1 LKLFGTK
8 LFEEHS
14 STPDM
19 LKQPLAERINLHAW
33 SAHSVGKTRDHM
45 EDADFALTMELNL
58 PEKSTTLGIYMVA
71 DGMGGHD
78 NGEVASKIAIQ
89 TSVDV
94 LNQTLIGP
102 LRQGN
107 QLPSQQ
113 EVLAMVESAFSQAQE
128 QVLKTVSGGGTTL
141 TLALL
146 LEKHLYFGHI
156 GDSRLYIR
164 SSNAGFHPLTQD
176 HSLVRRLV
184 DLGQVSEAEALNHPQ
199 RNVLFRA
206 LGQTDGF
213 KVDLGHLEVV
223 EPTQLLLCSDGL
235 WGLAE
240 EEDILKVIKTV
251 HSGGNPAVRLCDL
264 ANNEGGT
271 DNISVIFVEIR

>member
-8 LFEEHS
+8 LFEEQS

-19 LKQPLAERINLHAW
+19 LKQPLAERINLNAW
-33 SAHSVGKTRDHM
+33 SAQSVGKTRGHM
-45 EDADFALTMELNL
+45 EDAAFSLSMDLNL
-58 PEKSTTLGIYMVA
+58 PERSTTLGIYMVA

-89 TSVDV
+89 TSVDA

-107 QLPSQQ
+107 PLPAHQ
-113 EVLAMVESAFSQAQE
+113 EVIAMVESAFTRAQE
-128 QVLKTVSGGGTTL
+128 QVLQNVSGGGTTL

-164 SSNAGFHPLTQD
+164 SSHADFQPLTQD

-184 DLGQVSEAEALNHPQ
+184 DLGQVSAAEALNHPQ

-213 KVDLGHLEVV
+213 KVDLGHLDVV

-235 WGLAE
+235 WGLVE
-240 EEDILKVIKTV
+240 ETEILTLIKNV
-251 HSGGNPAVRLCDL
+251 HSEVNIAERLCEL
-264 ANNEGGT
+264 ANDAGGT